1 MKGVLPLRRSRRV
14 VVALGKERMLGP
26 LALGEERRLGPLMLL
41 LSFYSG
47 E

>member
-1 MKGVLPLRRSRRV
+1 MKGVLPLRRSRMV
-14 VVALGKERMLGP
+14 VVALGEERMLGP